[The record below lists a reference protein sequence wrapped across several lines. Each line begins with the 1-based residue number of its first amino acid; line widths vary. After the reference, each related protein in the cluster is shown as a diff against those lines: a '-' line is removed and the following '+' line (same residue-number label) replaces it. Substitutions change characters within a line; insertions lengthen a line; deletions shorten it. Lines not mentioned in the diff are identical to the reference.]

1 MKKTPLQQL
10 IENLHATKL
19 RFPTQGQIS
28 MMNKAI
34 GEAERLLPQERDMF
48 EAAHYEGGYSTN
60 GSTFEAKKY
69 FNETFE
75 Q

>member
-19 RFPTQGQIS
+19 RFSTQGQIA

-34 GEAERLLPQERDMF
+34 GEAERLLPQERDMV

-60 GSTFEAKKY
+60 GSTSEAKKY

>member
-19 RFPTQGQIS
+19 RFPTQGQIA

-34 GEAERLLPQERDMF
+34 AEAERLLPQERDDMMQS
-48 EAAHYEGGYSTN
+48 YSDGIGN
-60 GSTFEAKKY
+60 GMSQPDELKY

>member
-10 IENLHATKL
+10 IEWVDEYVENYGMMPTSFDVNQKAT
-19 RFPTQGQIS
+19 S
-28 MMNKAI
+28 
-34 GEAERLLPQERDMF
+34 LLPQERDMV

-60 GSTFEAKKY
+60 GSTSEAKKY